1 MLFMKI
7 EEVTRIEVNCEQE
20 IDILSECIVFLD
32 NLLKEMSN
40 RKFEWAVCEFEG
52 DSRDFS
58 TREIA
63 EIKNKLE
70 WLEYLHLLERG

>member
-1 MLFMKI
+1 MII
-7 EEVTRIEVNCEQE
+7 ENVTRIEANYEPQE
-20 IDILSECIVFLD
+20 IDVLSKCIVLLD
-32 NLLKEMSN
+32 NLLEKMSN
-40 RKFEWAVCEFEG
+40 QKFEWAFCEFEE

-70 WLEYLHLLERG
+70 WLEFLQEFY

>member
-1 MLFMKI
+1 MKI
-7 EEVTRIEVNCEQE
+7 ENVTKIEVNCEPQE
-20 IDILSECIVFLD
+20 IDVLNKCIILLD
-32 NLLKEMSN
+32 NLLEEMSN
-40 RKFEWAVCEFEG
+40 RKFEWAFCEFEG

-70 WLEYLHLLERG
+70 WLEFLQEFF